1 MRMISSLEWCWEVK
15 QGEDGIVFIFDHMG
29 DVESLDKGFVQD
41 RGHIGVEDRM
51 EGEELNRVNVY
62 NFYPPVMEIEKLAI
76 DGEGAYG

>member
-1 MRMISSLEWCWEVK
+1 
-15 QGEDGIVFIFDHMG
+15 MG